1 MNSTYVKEIFTSVQG
16 EGLYVGEMQIFV
28 RFCRCNLYCRY
39 CDTKFKKDKNTILYT
54 PDRLAEELLHNE
66 VRSVSLT
73 GGEPLLE
80 VDFLKDFLPLIKKQ
94 KKINLETNGTLAGE
108 LSQIIDYIDVVA
120 ADIKLQSA
128 TKQKNQFLIN
138 DEFLNIARKKDCF
151 IKVVFDENIEK
162 EEIIQ
167 VVKIAKKYE
176 LPVVIQPMMNK
187 NRFSS
192 NISKLI
198 EIFDIFYK
206 IYPNTR
212 LIPQTHKFLNVI

>member
-1 MNSTYVKEIFTSVQG
+1 MNRTYVKEIFTSVQG

-28 RFCRCNLYCRY
+28 RFCRCNLCCRY

-94 KKINLETNGTLAGE
+94 KKINLETNSTLAGE

-138 DEFLNIARKKDCF
+138 DEFFDIARKKDCF

-206 IYPNTR
+206 VYPNTR

>member
-1 MNSTYVKEIFTSVQG
+1 MNRTYVKEIFTSIQG

-28 RFCRCNLYCRY
+28 RFCRCNLCCKY

-54 PDRLAEELLHNE
+54 PDKLAEELLHNE

-128 TKQKNQFLIN
+128 AKQKNQFLLN

-162 EEIIQ
+162 EEITQ
-167 VVKIAKKYE
+167 VIKIAKKYN
-176 LPVVIQPMMNK
+176 LPIIIQPMMNK
-187 NRFSS
+187 NKFSS
-192 NISKLI
+192 NTSKFV
-198 EIFDIFYK
+198 EIFNIFYK
-206 IYPNTR
+206 IYPYTR
-212 LIPQTHKFLNVI
+212 LIPQTHKFLNVT